1 MERSGAALTRSNL
14 RAHQWSAAEQRSP
27 GAIYEHSDG
36 AQRSSAHQERFR
48 ITAMISDGAQRSS
61 AHQERFT
68 STAMEKGLHK
78 QTQQS
83 LQRAGQQRAAWFQ
96 RAARAAI
103 AEFAK
108 SRAAE
113 SCPAFR
119 GLHEQP

>member
-36 AQRSSAHQERFR
+36 AQRSSAHQERFTS
-48 ITAMISDGAQRSS
+48 TAMMADGAQRSS

-68 STAMEKGLHK
+68 STAMGK
-78 QTQQS
+78 
-83 LQRAGQQRAAWFQ
+83 
-96 RAARAAI
+96 
-103 AEFAK
+103 
-108 SRAAE
+108 
-113 SCPAFR
+113 